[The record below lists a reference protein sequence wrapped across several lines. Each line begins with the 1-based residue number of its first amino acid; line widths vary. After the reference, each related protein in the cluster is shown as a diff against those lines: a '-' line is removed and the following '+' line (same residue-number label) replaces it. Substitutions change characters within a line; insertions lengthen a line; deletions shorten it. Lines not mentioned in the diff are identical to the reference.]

1 MLNRRKTE
9 KLDSR
14 KVVCLFISYPKGR
27 MRGIFDNPREKKVF
41 MSTHAAFLKSEYMN
55 DFKHHS
61 KLLLEEISEKKSLD
75 DSTRFVGK
83 GIDSLTTRVIDIDNE
98 IENITDKPSQKV
110 IMPRH
115 SGRIRKPQ
123 DRYEANLVVP
133 NINDEDL
140 STYEDAM
147 MDTDKEK

>member
-14 KVVCLFISYPKGR
+14 KVVCLFISYTKGR

-61 KLLLEEISEKKSLD
+61 KLLLEEIYEKTIPD
-75 DSTRFVGK
+75 DSTRVVEK
-83 GIDSLTTRVIDIDNE
+83 GTDSVTIRVVNIDNE
-98 IENITDKPSQKV
+98 TENITD
-110 IMPRH
+110 H
-115 SGRIRKPQ
+115 
-123 DRYEANLVVP
+123 
-133 NINDEDL
+133 
-140 STYEDAM
+140 
-147 MDTDKEK
+147 